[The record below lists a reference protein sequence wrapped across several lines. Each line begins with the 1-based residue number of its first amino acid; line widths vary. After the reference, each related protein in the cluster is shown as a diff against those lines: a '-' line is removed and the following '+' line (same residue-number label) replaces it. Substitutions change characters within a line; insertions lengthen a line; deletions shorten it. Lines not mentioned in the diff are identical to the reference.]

1 MWQLPKPDDLAVV
14 CYTSGTT
21 GTCHCITDFDV
32 DPNVHLQ
39 RCQLLEI
46 LSLEN
51 FPFAALCPAITA
63 HPTPHTQVNLSPNLN
78 VSIAHDI
85 KLKLHDI
92 KLLWLECCTPYHYI
106 HCQWWN
112 YATGNCEPY
121 YGLEKKNHCW
131 ILGKLFGLNSKL
143 KQRKA
148 EKSTLSWI
156 NRKTGRL
163 VLYQWETSGS
173 VRASSAEF
181 CYPILEETPKI
192 SLS

>member
-1 MWQLPKPDDLAVV
+1 MPLYYRLWCRSKCSLAEMP
-14 CYTSGTT
+14 TSGDLKSREHSF
-21 GTCHCITDFDV
+21 CSPVPCNHS
-32 DPNVHLQ
+32 P
-39 RCQLLEI
+39 
-46 LSLEN
+46 
-51 FPFAALCPAITA
+51 P
-63 HPTPHTQVNLSPNLN
+63 HPQHTQVNLSPNLN

-112 YATGNCEPY
+112 YATGNCKPY

-163 VLYQWETSGS
+163 VLHQWETSGS
-173 VRASSAEF
+173 VREVDYNDDWVF
-181 CYPILEETPKI
+181 CPGGGAL
-192 SLS
+192 

>member
-1 MWQLPKPDDLAVV
+1 MPLYYRLWCRSKCSLAEMP
-14 CYTSGTT
+14 TSG
-21 GTCHCITDFDV
+21 D
-32 DPNVHLQ
+32 LKS
-39 RCQLLEI
+39 RE
-46 LSLEN
+46 LSFCSPVPCN
-51 FPFAALCPAITA
+51 HSPP
-63 HPTPHTQVNLSPNLN
+63 HPQHTQVNLSPNLN

-85 KLKLHDI
+85 KLKLHSDI

-106 HCQWWN
+106 HCRWWN

-181 CYPILEETPKI
+181 CYPSYTRVNSQNPPILE
-192 SLS
+192 